1 MWTFDC
7 LCLLTFVAVVL
18 SGENYQLMQEESNNC
33 SAITWSVYNKQTG
46 DCECGSPVRRIVF
59 CTKHGKDI
67 NVNVLDNFCITRNSK
82 MTENIVGPC
91 LFRPFKAKSS
101 NVPLSYTPLTN
112 NSFEL
117 DENMCGNARRTGQMC
132 GRCIN
137 GTSPP
142 VYSYRMECVRCPSG
156 TTNWGKYLAIS
167 LLPLTVFYIAVI
179 ALGFRATAPY
189 LNGYILFSQLA
200 TSPLILRRIHHYSW
214 AGQIAVAVFSFW
226 NLDFFKGVYHP
237 FCLHSSISTLQA
249 LSLDYIIAVYP
260 LILIILTYAL
270 VRLHF
275 YNFRLIVWL
284 SRPLI
289 RCFACIR
296 RQWDIQST
304 LVDAFATFFLL
315 SYVKFASA
323 SLDILMP
330 CPIWNTS
337 ATLQWPVVYYDGT
350 MEYLGREHLPYA
362 ILAISALLVFTLFP
376 VLLLCLYPCRRFQRL
391 LNKCHLQRQLLNTF
405 VDAFQGSFKNGTN
418 GTGDYRYFA
427 AVFLITRVLAYM
439 LIGVSMTLLSNS
451 GLLALLMGV
460 VIILVLFSPYTNS
473 LYTKIDIVFLTV
485 LAVLA
490 SCAWSVTD
498 SNSVLREFADTLG
511 YIVAPIPLLYPVFP
525 LLYTIYKR
533 SSLLQ
538 TIHSRLV
545 SFCTHFHS
553 SRMFQGLPYRVT
565 MIESTNL
572 MRN

>member
-1 MWTFDC
+1 
-7 LCLLTFVAVVL
+7 
-18 SGENYQLMQEESNNC
+18 MQEESNNC
-33 SAITWSVYNKQTG
+33 SAITWSVYNKLTG
-46 DCECGSPVRRIVF
+46 DCECGKEVDHYLF
-59 CTKHGKDI
+59 CTKNGK
-67 NVNVLDNFCITRNSK
+67 NVHVNILDGFCITRNSK
-82 MTENIVGPC
+82 MTEDVVGPC
-91 LFRPFKAKSS
+91 SFNNKLFNGNYLPVAW
-101 NVPLSYTPLTN
+101 LYTPLTN

-132 GRCIN
+132 GQCIN

-167 LLPLTVFYIAVI
+167 LLPLTVFYFAVI
-179 ALGFRATAPY
+179 ALRFRATAPY

-200 TSPLILRRIHHYSW
+200 TSPLVIRRIHRYKLKW
-214 AGQIAVAVFSFW
+214 AKQFLVSLFSFW
-226 NLDFFKGVYHP
+226 NLDFFKELYHP
-237 FCLHSSISTLQA
+237 FCLRPNISTLQV

-296 RQWDIQST
+296 RQWDIQNT

-362 ILAISALLVFTLFP
+362 IVAISVLLVFTLFP
-376 VLLLCLYPCRRFQRL
+376 VLLLCLYPCRCFQRL

-405 VDAFQGSFKNGTN
+405 IDAFQGSFKNGTN

-439 LIGVSMTLLSNS
+439 LLGVSMTLLSNS
-451 GLLALLMGV
+451 GLIALLMGV
-460 VIILVLFSPYTNS
+460 VIILALFSPYTNI
-473 LYTKIDIVFLTV
+473 LYTKVDIIFLTV
-485 LAVLA
+485 LALLV
-490 SCAWSVTD
+490 SCPWPLTD
-498 SNSVLREFADTLG
+498 SDSVRRQFADRIVI
-511 YIVAPIPLLYPVFP
+511 YIVAPIPLFYPLFP
-525 LLYTIYKR
+525 LLCTIYRR

-538 TIHSRLV
+538 TIYSRLV
-545 SFCTHFHS
+545 SFCTHLRS
-553 SRMFQGLPYRVT
+553 SKVSQDIYHTG
-565 MIESTNL
+565 SQ
-572 MRN
+572 